1 MASRR
6 DMEHGPSLG
15 EREPL
20 LGLQQSEGDVT
31 APLRDDSA
39 PEPQSEASKR
49 REYGWRGFWIVVA
62 ILLVAVFVKGWVESD
77 DVDVSFIAKTICPQD
92 RSNASSQFDLKGAL
106 KRALGGGLSGAAA
119 MVLQVLLLMP
129 IRTIM
134 NYQYRHGT
142 SLTTAMKTLYQDG
155 GYGRYYAGMGAALFQ
170 GTILRLSR
178 LNHSGLIVVQVRSP
192 ALVTRQPTLVFW
204 LCCSRTAIWL
214 AYHRPS
220 KLSLLLYAQLHS
232 G

>member
-1 MASRR
+1 MAARR
-6 DMEHGPSLG
+6 DIEHGSTSG

-20 LGLQQSEGDVT
+20 LAPQQSEGDAT
-31 APLRDDSA
+31 SPLEDDSA

-49 REYGWRGFWIVVA
+49 REYGWRGFWIIVT
-62 ILLVAVFVKGWVESD
+62 ILIVAVFVKGWIESD
-77 DVDVSFIAKTICPQD
+77 DVDVSSYAKTAGD
-92 RSNASSQFDLKGAL
+92 GEHANVSTQFDLKGAL

-142 SLTTAMKTLYQDG
+142 SLTTATKTLYQDG

-170 GTILRLSR
+170 GTSPFLPRLLPLRLIITEAPSHDSVTQR
-178 LNHSGLIVVQVRSP
+178 P
-192 ALVTRQPTLVFW
+192 MLVSW
-204 LCCSRTAIWL
+204 LCCSRTVTWPV
-214 AYHRPS
+214 YHHPS
-220 KLSLLLYAQLHS
+220 KPSLRLCALPRL